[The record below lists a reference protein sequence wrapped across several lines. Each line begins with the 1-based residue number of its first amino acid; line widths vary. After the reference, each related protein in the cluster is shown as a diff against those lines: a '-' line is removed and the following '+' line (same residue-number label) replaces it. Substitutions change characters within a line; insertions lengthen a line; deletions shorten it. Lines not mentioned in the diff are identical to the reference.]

1 MSNPF
6 KIGEVVKGEYF
17 CNRRQEIETLL
28 GYIEGAQNVFI
39 YSPRRFG
46 KTSLIKVVL
55 EEAVRLFDA
64 VTVYVD
70 VQRATSPAQF
80 VEVYSAAI
88 SEAFLTRKEKIERIA
103 AIFRRVVPS
112 FEFDEDGSIRMSFDF
127 SRTRRGL
134 ERAEDEVYNLPQNIA
149 ESSAK
154 RVVVVFD
161 EFQEIASF
169 DGKAFEKRLRSY
181 IQHHSD
187 VCYVF
192 MGSRTHVI
200 VDMFSDA
207 GRAFYKS
214 ALVFPLHPIPETE
227 MVSFLE
233 KRFVA
238 GGKQISNKLARETVD
253 ISRNIPYY
261 VQMLSSYVWLRTVD
275 VVGHEDIKNGI
286 EDILKNQ
293 NELFTS
299 WFESLTMHQRA
310 VLKALAH
317 IDEIFSNDTRQE
329 HSLGSAASVQTS
341 LKALIKNALV
351 VKEDKRYVI
360 TDPFFEAWLER

>member
-1 MSNPF
+1 MINPF

-17 CNRRQEIETLL
+17 CNRRQEIKALL
-28 GYIEGAQNVFI
+28 GYVEGAQNVFI

-55 EEAVRLFDA
+55 EEVLQLFDA
-64 VTVYVD
+64 IAVYVD

-88 SEAFLTRKEKIERIA
+88 SEAFLTRKEKVERIA
-103 AIFRRVVPS
+103 AIFKRVVPS
-112 FEFDEDGSIRMSFDF
+112 FEFDEDGGIRMSFDF
-127 SRTRRGL
+127 SRTRRGI
-134 ERAEDEVYNLPQNIA
+134 ERAEDEIYNLPQKIA
-149 ESSAK
+149 KDSGK

-192 MGSRTHVI
+192 MGSKTHVI
-200 VDMFSDA
+200 VDMFSDSE
-207 GRAFYKS
+207 RAFYKS
-214 ALVFPLHPIPETE
+214 ALVFPLLPIPEAE
-227 MVSFLE
+227 MIPFL
-233 KRFVA
+233 KDRFVA
-238 GGKQISNKLARETVD
+238 GGKEMSEELARKM
-253 ISRNIPYY
+253 ISVTHNIPYY
-261 VQMLSSYVWLRTVD
+261 VQMLGSYVWLRANDCVD
-275 VVGHEDIKNGI
+275 DDDITNGI
-286 EDILKNQ
+286 GDILKNQ
-293 NELFTS
+293 NELFIS

-310 VLKALAH
+310 VLMALART
-317 IDEIFSNDTRQE
+317 DEIFSNDTRQE

-341 LKALIKNALV
+341 LKALVKNALV
-351 VKEDKRYVI
+351 VKEDRKYTI
-360 TDPFFEAWLER
+360 ADPFFETWLKR